1 MPLLHVEIRGRVQG
15 VGFRWFVRERARA
28 LALSGWV
35 KNLSDGSVEV
45 AASGSDAAVRDLLAL
60 LREGPPGAHVR
71 DVVTLAP
78 PDEELPNPFSIAR

>member
-1 MPLLHVEIRGRVQG
+1 VPLLHVEIRGIVQG

-45 AASGSDAAVRDLLAL
+45 AASGPDAAVRELLAL
-60 LREGPPGAHVR
+60 VREGPPGAHVR
-71 DVVTLAP
+71 EVVTLPP
-78 PDEELPNPFSIAR
+78 PDGELPNPFSVHR